1 MEDGEAR
8 HSQARFARET
18 VDQLSKLSFSQDK
31 TKYNSEAL
39 SITSEMIRVYV
50 LEAAHRAAARAKS
63 DGSGSV
69 EAEHL
74 EKILPQFLLDFA

>member
-1 MEDGEAR
+1 MEGGEAR
-8 HSQARFARET
+8 HSQAKFARET

-39 SITSEMIRVYV
+39 SMTSEMIRVYV

-63 DGSGSV
+63 DGSGRV